1 MKIFLTIILFLS
13 MFNIQSQT
21 TSDYK
26 VYDLQKDT
34 LRVLSWNIKMLPGIY
49 LNKHNKQKIA
59 RRSKAISKEIL
70 KKKYDII
77 VFQEAFN
84 FNSRRII
91 KKNLADKYPYIYK
104 PLNYKLFSLKGNGGV
119 WVLSKIPLKNTKEVK
134 YKKCSST
141 DCLARKGAILM
152 EGVNKNI
159 NFQIIGTHLQSGSNW
174 QVRQKQYHQ
183 LAEILEK
190 NKRNNILQII
200 CGDMNCAMQDKN
212 EYQNMI
218 NILQAKNTNK
228 NQGLKYSNYNKNKI
242 IDYILTRD
250 NNSNLLVKSKI
261 ILIGEDWDVKK
272 HNFPKKMGLS
282 DHLSLE
288 SIIIF

>member
-1 MKIFLTIILFLS
+1 

-119 WVLSKIPLKNTKEVK
+119 WVLSKIPLKNTKEV
-134 YKKCSST
+134 
-141 DCLARKGAILM
+141 RK
-152 EGVNKNI
+152 
-159 NFQIIGTHLQSGSNW
+159 
-174 QVRQKQYHQ
+174 
-183 LAEILEK
+183 ILEK
-190 NKRNNILQII
+190 
-200 CGDMNCAMQDKN
+200 A
-212 EYQNMI
+212 
-218 NILQAKNTNK
+218 
-228 NQGLKYSNYNKNKI
+228 
-242 IDYILTRD
+242 
-250 NNSNLLVKSKI
+250 
-261 ILIGEDWDVKK
+261 
-272 HNFPKKMGLS
+272 
-282 DHLSLE
+282 
-288 SIIIF
+288 